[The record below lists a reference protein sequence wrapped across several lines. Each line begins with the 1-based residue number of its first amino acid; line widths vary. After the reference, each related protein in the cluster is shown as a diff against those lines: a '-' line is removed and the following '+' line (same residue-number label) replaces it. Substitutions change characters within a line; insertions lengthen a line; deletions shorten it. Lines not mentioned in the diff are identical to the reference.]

1 MESSS
6 AMSSVSL
13 SKNGKGK
20 KWALPAGVTLRKG
33 QQKCIDYVLSCPDQA
48 SYLFQ
53 LPTGYGK
60 TYVAALLIQALRDQQ
75 RAKRFVVVVPNVTL
89 LDQMVKEGALA
100 KACERLNVKLSGEV
114 MSASEPLLMARLKG
128 GKKVPE
134 VIVTTIQ
141 GLSSTSGKDGI
152 GGISSQNVRKFCEGD
167 DVAWICDEA
176 HHYGA
181 ENLWGQSIS
190 SHDPKVTVG
199 LTATPIRGD
208 KKATIF
214 GDRSPD
220 VVITMKEAVKEK
232 AIRDLQYIK
241 SSYSVDIAKG
251 TEIVTMSL
259 HDIARE
265 AAEKGVDISEWEV
278 KNNVRYLTKYIQ
290 PIVGEAIHDL
300 VVANANLGKASG
312 KVCHQ
317 LIVYCMSFKHA
328 MAVADVINQH
338 LATDALIHGL
348 KGGQKFAEVISD
360 GVDAEGEVQR
370 LSPTHNEEVLA
381 RFNDPDPVSCL
392 KCIVCVNK
400 LSEGYDNSRVTHIA
414 LLNMVQGDKPSI
426 WQMLGRALRWC
437 HLMSIL
443 QNVAK
448 IYAGRDHPIWGVVQ
462 DGDGEGK
469 VISRGG
475 PGDGEPQWNMIKD
488 ADRWRVSDVLHL
500 GFERDELFAEMNVG
514 TESDCVDAVVN
525 RESGVSQLIQSGVD
539 PNNRQ
544 AIGDFIYG
552 ILTEQHN
559 KKLFQISEQDERK
572 IWRTWNKE
580 AVGIFAGNI
589 HRQNFRG
596 PEEKS
601 QFRDTCASVNS
612 KLTFQEKP

>member
-1 MESSS
+1 M
-6 AMSSVSL
+6 
-13 SKNGKGK
+13 
-20 KWALPAGVTLRKG
+20 
-33 QQKCIDYVLSCPDQA
+33 
-48 SYLFQ
+48 
-53 LPTGYGK
+53 
-60 TYVAALLIQALRDQQ
+60 
-75 RAKRFVVVVPNVTL
+75 
-89 LDQMVKEGALA
+89 
-100 KACERLNVKLSGEV
+100 
-114 MSASEPLLMARLKG
+114 
-128 GKKVPE
+128 
-134 VIVTTIQ
+134 
-141 GLSSTSGKDGI
+141 
-152 GGISSQNVRKFCEGD
+152 
-167 DVAWICDEA
+167 DEA
-176 HHYGA
+176 V
-181 ENLWGQSIS
+181 E
-190 SHDPKVTVG
+190 
-199 LTATPIRGD
+199 
-208 KKATIF
+208 
-214 GDRSPD
+214 
-220 VVITMKEAVKEK
+220 EK
-232 AIRDLQYIK
+232 AIRPFQYVK

-251 TEIVTMSL
+251 TEIETMSL
-259 HDIARE
+259 HDIATE
-265 AAEKGVDISEWEV
+265 AAERGIDISAWEV

-312 KVCHQ
+312 KTCHQ

-338 LATDALIHGL
+338 LATDDLIHGL
-348 KGGQKFAEVISD
+348 KCGRKFAEVISD
-360 GVDAEGEVQR
+360 GVDTEGEVQR
-370 LSPTHNEEVLA
+370 LSPTHNAEVLA

-612 KLTFQEKP
+612 QLKQYFRKSPKDMELEELKYRYKRIQMFNNEIRGFPDLVLIEDKEVE